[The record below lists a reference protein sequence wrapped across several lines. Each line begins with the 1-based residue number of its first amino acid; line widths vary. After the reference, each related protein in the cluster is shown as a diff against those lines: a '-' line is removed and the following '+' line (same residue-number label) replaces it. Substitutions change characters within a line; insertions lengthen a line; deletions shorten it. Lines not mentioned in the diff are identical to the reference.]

1 MPGAHRVPTPPRATS
16 TVSIVARRGPVTGLT
31 QSETVNVVSIAA
43 VWNPQRRKDVVPEI
57 IDIAEAIGA
66 NQVALPVQPIAA
78 RRIAAKARA

>member
-1 MPGAHRVPTPPRATS
+1 MRFGGGEVVFRPLA
-16 TVSIVARRGPVTGLT
+16 
-31 QSETVNVVSIAA
+31 ETVNVVSIAA